1 MLRRVPLYRLRR
13 HDAGSSDCDVAQKEV
28 VQKEVVQKEVGLVS
42 MGVEKEVGLE
52 RTIVSLMGPV
62 TA

>member
-13 HDAGSSDCDVAQKEV
+13 HGVGSLDCDVAHW
-28 VQKEVVQKEVGLVS
+28 QKEVVQKEVGLVS
-42 MGVEKEVGLE
+42 MGVEKEAGRE
-52 RTIVSLMGPV
+52 RTIVSLKGPV

>member
-1 MLRRVPLYRLRR
+1 
-13 HDAGSSDCDVAQKEV
+13 VAQKEV
-28 VQKEVVQKEVGLVS
+28 EQKEVVQKEVGLVS